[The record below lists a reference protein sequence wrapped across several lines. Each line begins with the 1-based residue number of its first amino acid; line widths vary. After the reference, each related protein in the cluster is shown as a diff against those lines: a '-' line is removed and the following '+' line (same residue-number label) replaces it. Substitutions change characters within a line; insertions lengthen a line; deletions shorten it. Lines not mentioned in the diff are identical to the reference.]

1 MPGNHLE
8 AGSGVIRLRE
18 ELRGCKRGESGEG
31 VGSGEEA
38 GPASEGRGLGTRRD
52 TPEMARSE

>member
-1 MPGNHLE
+1 MGRVE
-8 AGSGVIRLRE
+8 RLRE
-18 ELRGCKRGESGEG
+18 RGESGEG